1 MLLMLMPH
9 SMLLL
14 LLASSSATNT
24 VSSPIRMSH
33 QTSGTPA
40 AGIGTGIEFETQTA
54 AANEEVGATITS
66 VATDVTSTQ
75 EDFYG
80 FQLDGERCC
89 YGRKNAYR

>member
-1 MLLMLMPH
+1 
-9 SMLLL
+9 
-14 LLASSSATNT
+14 
-24 VSSPIRMSH
+24 MSH

-66 VATDVTSTQ
+66 SNRCYFDTRR
-75 EDFYG
+75 FRYG

-89 YGRKNAYR
+89 CGRKNAYR